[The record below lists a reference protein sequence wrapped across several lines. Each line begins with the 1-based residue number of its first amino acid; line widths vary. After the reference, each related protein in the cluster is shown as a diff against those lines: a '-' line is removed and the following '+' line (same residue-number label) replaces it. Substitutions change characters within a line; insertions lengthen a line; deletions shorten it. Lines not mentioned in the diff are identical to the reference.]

1 MKNIISPCL
10 WFDQNAAQAAEFYCS
25 VFKDSKITLETP
37 ILVRFESAGQSFTC
51 LNGGPKFKIN
61 PSISFFYISESA
73 EEIDDIWE
81 ALTAGGAVMMPLDK
95 YEWSDRYGWVQDKFG
110 VSWQLS
116 LGQLSD
122 VGQKI
127 TPCLMFVGDRYGRA
141 EEALNHYTSIFKD
154 SAVDGILH
162 FGDGE
167 APDEPGAVKHAQF
180 AVAGYKMMVMDSAH
194 QHDFSFNEG
203 VSLVVSC
210 HTQEEID
217 YYWAKLIEDG
227 EESMCGWLKDKFG
240 VSWQVI
246 PAAIGQ
252 LITDPNRS
260 SQTMSALLQMKKID
274 IAQLMAA

>member
-10 WFDQNAAQAAEFYCS
+10 WFDQNAREAAEFYCS
-25 VFKDSKITLETP
+25 IFKDSKITLETP
-37 ILVRFESAGQSFTC
+37 IIVRFESAGQSFAC

-61 PSISFFYISESA
+61 PSISFFYMCETD
-73 EEIDDIWE
+73 EEIEGIWKE
-81 ALTAGGAVMMPLDK
+81 LTGDGIVLMPLDK
-95 YEWSDRYGWVQDKFG
+95 YEWSEKYGFVQDKFG

-116 LGQLSD
+116 RGPLSD

-127 TPCLMFVGDRYGRA
+127 TPSLMFVGDQCGRA
-141 EEALNHYTSIFKD
+141 EEALNHYMSIFED
-154 SAVDGILH
+154 SAVDGILR

-167 APDEPGAVKHAQF
+167 APDRPGAVKHAQF
-180 AVAGYKMMVMDSAH
+180 SVAGYKMMVMDSAH
-194 QHDFSFNEG
+194 PHDFSFNEG

-210 HTQEEID
+210 TTQKEID
-217 YYWAKLIEDG
+217 YYWAKLTEGG

-252 LITDPNRS
+252 LITDADRS
-260 SQTMSALLQMKKID
+260 SQTMNALLQMKKID
-274 IAQLMAA
+274 IAGLMAA